1 MNETPVTLK
10 NTVELPVNP
19 ANQVS
24 VSMGRAAVT
33 SRTVTTVGTSV
44 SPFQRTSS
52 FYPTDQ
58 SGDRKAEGL
67 VDVLIP
73 RVFSLF
79 FSRPP

>member
-44 SPFQRTSS
+44 SPFSENVEFLS
-52 FYPTDQ
+52 
-58 SGDRKAEGL
+58 DRPIRRPE
-67 VDVLIP
+67 
-73 RVFSLF
+73 
-79 FSRPP
+79 SRRLG